1 MILKMLK
8 LDINVL
14 ILFNW
19 VIDGCKFFKLFN
31 CFLCNIE
38 DCDKFKLF
46 LFEFK
51 LVFCII
57 VLFWNLLVIGKL
69 LNVLKISIFVL
80 VFLFCVNEL
89 FVNDKFLLYIML
101 LVSKLGI
108 KFDLE

>member
-51 LVFCII
+51 
-57 VLFWNLLVIGKL
+57 
-69 LNVLKISIFVL
+69 
-80 VFLFCVNEL
+80 
-89 FVNDKFLLYIML
+89 
-101 LVSKLGI
+101 
-108 KFDLE
+108 